1 MNAFDTFVKNVQT
14 EILNPLI
21 TVITLAAFI
30 IFVWGVVEFIR
41 GADNEE
47 ARKKGQQHILWG
59 IIGLVIIFGATV
71 IVKIL
76 AGFVGVT
83 V

>member
-21 TVITLAAFI
+21 TVIALAAFI